1 MQTGDR
7 SRRCNSGPAVA
18 ALAIAAMLLT
28 GCTINPSATSI
39 AHLLAP
45 RNATIADGHADQA
58 EAALAKANAQTCD
71 AAAPFRAHAQ
81 LKAEEARG
89 YSDQAQ
95 SIADA
100 VRASYEQS
108 AAATTLIADI
118 DAKLAAHK
126 AEYDTALASFR
137 QHFGEHRVTDDS
149 RRKPYFHAGLKSSAN
164 VAAVMADA
172 GNYVHHLARHAHGLE
187 SVADRMSEDSAI
199 AALEKWVAPPQGLGA
214 LRDGLKAA
222 SNDLLQT
229 TSRGYTT
236 EFTLPADPA
245 DRNIPVSQ
253 LNDSQS
259 FDGSMSDLTGADL
272 KVRALTER
280 LQVART
286 WLEQVNEQIRIF
298 GADGA
303 EKTAELADLANTA
316 AADATANAWKAIEA
330 CGGEIPA
337 DVANLLGDSYSPFG
351 DQGAPSIPAWNST
364 FWSISSP

>member
-7 SRRCNSGPAVA
+7 SRRCSPGRALA
-18 ALAIAAMLLT
+18 ALAFAAMLLA

-58 EAALAKANAQTCD
+58 EAALARANAQTCD
-71 AAAPFRAHAQ
+71 AAAPFRAYAQ

-95 SIADA
+95 SIADS

-108 AAATTLIADI
+108 ALATTLIADI
-118 DAKLAAHK
+118 DAKLAAHQS
-126 AEYDTALASFR
+126 EYDTALASFQ
-137 QHFGEHRVTDDS
+137 QHFGEQRVTDDS
-149 RRKPYFHAGLKSSAN
+149 RREPYLHTGLKSSAN
-164 VAAVMADA
+164 VAAVMDDA
-172 GNYVHHLARHAHGLE
+172 GNYVHHLAQYAHGLE

-199 AALEKWVAPPQGLGA
+199 AALEQWAAPPQGLDA
-214 LRDGLKAA
+214 LNGELSAA
-222 SNDLLQT
+222 SNDLLQA
-229 TSRGYTT
+229 TSRGYTA

-253 LNDSQS
+253 LNDSRS
-259 FDGSMSDLTGADL
+259 FDTTMSDLTGADL
-272 KVRALTER
+272 KVRALTGK
-280 LQVART
+280 LQTARQ

-316 AADATANAWKAIEA
+316 AADATANFWKAKEA

-337 DVANLLGDSYSPFG
+337 EVANLLGDSYSPFG
-351 DQGAPSIPAWNST
+351 DQDTPSIPAWNST